1 MENIHVALRV
11 RPMSEKETEIE
22 GGKGI
27 WNFINKDHIT
37 LK

>member
-11 RPMSEKETEIE
+11 RPMNEKESEIE
-22 GGKGI
+22 GKGI
-27 WNFINKDHIT
+27 WNFIHNDHIT